1 MQMKLH
7 WQKHLREEE
16 KYNMKIVVFSDTHG
30 KINSAIDIINKQN
43 PDMIIHLGDFVRDA
57 EDLRSVFTDIKIEY
71 VAGNNDFYMNVL
83 SEKIISIQNK
93 KILLTHGHNY
103 RIKHGLESI
112 IIKGQQEEVDVVLF
126 GHTHKAYENIENNIL
141 YFNPGS
147 LTLPYEK
154 PSYGLI
160 EIKNN
165 KIYSM
170 ICSLK

>member
-1 MQMKLH
+1 
-7 WQKHLREEE
+7 
-16 KYNMKIVVFSDTHG
+16 MKILVLSDTHG
-30 KINSAIDIINKQN
+30 KINFAVDMIKKQN
-43 PDMIIHLGDFVRDA
+43 PDMIIHLGDLVRDA
-57 EDLRSVFTDIKIEY
+57 EDLLTVFKDIKMEN
-71 VAGNNDFYMNVL
+71 VAGNNDFYIKMP
-83 SEKIISIQNK
+83 SEKIIIIQNK

-103 RIKHGLESI
+103 KIKHGLDDL
-112 IIKGQQEEVDVVLF
+112 IIKGQKEEVDIVLF
-126 GHTHKAYENIENNIL
+126 GHTHRTYESIENNIL

-170 ICSLK
+170 ICNL